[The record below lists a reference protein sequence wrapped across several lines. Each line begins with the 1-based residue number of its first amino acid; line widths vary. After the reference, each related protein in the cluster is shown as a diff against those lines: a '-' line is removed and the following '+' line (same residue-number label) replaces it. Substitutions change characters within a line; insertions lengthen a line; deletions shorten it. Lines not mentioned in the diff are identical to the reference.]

1 MHIFNF
7 LENYKVQ
14 VQDGLD
20 SIDTRIF
27 LDIVELI
34 TNTHRARA
42 NIFVAGNGGSAAI
55 AEHFSCD
62 HSKGVSNNTGY
73 FPKIISLTSNV
84 SLLTAY
90 ANDIGYSRVFAEQ
103 LVNHADAG
111 DLLFGISSSGNSPN
125 IIEALKVAK
134 QLNMKTV
141 ALTGFNG
148 GQASNMADYN
158 IHIDIDNYGVVEDC
172 HQIIMHML
180 AQYIRIKDTVVDLKT
195 VKL

>member
-111 DLLFGISSSGNSPN
+111 DLLFVISSSGNSPN

>member
-62 HSKGVSNNTGY
+62 HSKGVGSNTGY
-73 FPKIISLTSNV
+73 FPKIINLTSNV

-90 ANDIGYSRVFAEQ
+90 ANDIGYGRVFAEQ

-111 DLLFGISSSGNSPN
+111 DLLFAISSSGNSPN

>member
-34 TNTHRARA
+34 TNAHRARA

-111 DLLFGISSSGNSPN
+111 DLLFVISSSGNSPN

-158 IHIDIDNYGVVEDC
+158 IHIDIDNYGIVEDC